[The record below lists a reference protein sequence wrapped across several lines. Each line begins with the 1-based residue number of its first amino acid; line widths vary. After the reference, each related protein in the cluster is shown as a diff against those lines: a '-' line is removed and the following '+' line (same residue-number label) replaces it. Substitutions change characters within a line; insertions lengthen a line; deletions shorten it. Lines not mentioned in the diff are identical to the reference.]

1 MYACYDAVPAEEH
14 DDRHGEGG
22 MSRVCQDGDPSQD
35 VKTRGRREAHDD
47 DDLHGP
53 VYDDTGGDVVPHP
66 DNFQAG
72 YLWKMMPR
80 HSVWP
85 GGEGGVTKHAAMRFS
100 SWLLNP
106 PCTSHVV
113 YAGFIWPAELP
124 VTTAHS

>member
-1 MYACYDAVPAEEH
+1 
-14 DDRHGEGG
+14 

-35 VKTRGRREAHDD
+35 VTNAKTRVRHEAHAD

-53 VYDDTGGDVVPHP
+53 VYDDTGGDDNDPEGQAYDDEGGEVVPHP
-66 DNFQAG
+66 DDVQAG
-72 YLWKMMPR
+72 YMWNMMPR

-85 GGEGGVTKHAAMRFS
+85 GGEGGVTKHAARRIS

-106 PCTSHVV
+106 PCTCHVV

-124 VTTAHS
+124 VITAHS

>member
-1 MYACYDAVPAEEH
+1 
-14 DDRHGEGG
+14 
-22 MSRVCQDGDPSQD
+22 MSRVCQDGDHSQD
-35 VKTRGRREAHDD
+35 VTQATTRVRREVHDD

-53 VYDDTGGDVVPHP
+53 VYDDTGGDDNDPEGQAYDDEGGEVVPHP
-66 DNFQAG
+66 DAIQAG
-72 YLWKMMPR
+72 YMWNMMTR

-85 GGEGGVTKHAAMRFS
+85 GGEGGVTKRAARRFS

-106 PCTSHVV
+106 PSTSHVV